1 MGSMTLENMR
11 DLLYE
16 IGIKFDRL
24 PHGIRITLA
33 FCYVLIIIA
42 CATVNGIYLY
52 IFMTKPKLRKPS
64 NLVVSTLLFNS
75 IFLLLTVAPLN
86 LLEICNENIAK
97 HHTVVSVQKYITFS
111 YVWLSLTSVAHIGF
125 SRCKKIRGGL
135 VNLDDRKY
143 YMDILLL
150 VTGATFSA
158 LMPLTTMF
166 VFFHYGM
173 TATAIFSALKF
184 IIVTLTLLVS
194 YVVII
199 ITVKNSKSRLKSLQ
213 DNSNSLFQQERTL
226 RKVTKT
232 VRLVICGYILT
243 LIPSICSYVIEIYSF
258 YNKGFK
264 EDNELFVYT
273 FRSVGE
279 MILYM
284 NSIYNAIVYFHTNT
298 ELQKEVQE
306 LSIVKRTT
314 IKLSSIKTL
323 LGR

>member
-1 MGSMTLENMR
+1 MTLEDMR

-24 PHGIRITLA
+24 PRSTRITLA

-52 IFMTKPKLRKPS
+52 IFVTKPKLRKPS

-75 IFLLLTVAPLN
+75 ILLLLTVAPLT
-86 LLEICNENIAK
+86 LLEICNDDIAK
-97 HHTVVSVQKYITFS
+97 NHAVVSVQKYITLS
-111 YVWLSLTSVAHIGF
+111 YIWLSLTSVAHIGL
-125 SRCKKIRGGL
+125 SRCKKIRRGL
-135 VNLDDRKY
+135 VNLDDREY
-143 YMDILLL
+143 YMDILLV
-150 VTGATFSA
+150 VTGVIFSA
-158 LMPLTTMF
+158 LMPLTTLV
-166 VFFHYGM
+166 VFFYYGI

-184 IIVTLTLLVS
+184 TIVTITLLVS

-199 ITVKNSKSRLKSLQ
+199 ITVKNSNSRLKSLQ
-213 DNSNSLFQQERTL
+213 DNSDTLLQQGRTL
-226 RKVTKT
+226 RKLAKT

-243 LIPSICSYVIEIYSF
+243 LIPFTCSYAIEINSF
-258 YNKGFK
+258 YNEEFK
-264 EDNELFVYT
+264 EDNELFAYT

-284 NSIYNAIVYFHTNT
+284 NSIFNAIVYFYTNT

-306 LSIVKRTT
+306 LDIVKRTT
-314 IKLSSIKTL
+314 IKLNSMKTFLSS
-323 LGR
+323 

>member
-1 MGSMTLENMR
+1 MTLEDMR

-24 PHGIRITLA
+24 PHGTRITLA
-33 FCYVLIIIA
+33 FCYILIIIA

-75 IFLLLTVAPLN
+75 ILLLLTVAPLT

-97 HHTVVSVQKYITFS
+97 NRTVVSVQKYITLS
-111 YVWLSLTSVAHIGF
+111 YIWLSLTSVAHIGL

-135 VNLDDRKY
+135 VNLDDREY
-143 YMDILLL
+143 YMDILL
-150 VTGATFSA
+150 VVIGVIFSA
-158 LMPLTTMF
+158 LMPLTTVV
-166 VFFHYGM
+166 VFFYYGM
-173 TATAIFSALKF
+173 TATAIFSVLKF

-194 YVVII
+194 YVIII
-199 ITVKNSKSRLKSLQ
+199 ITVKNSNKRLKSLQ
-213 DNSNSLFQQERTL
+213 DNSNTLLQQKRTL

-243 LIPSICSYVIEIYSF
+243 LIPFTCSYAIEIYSF
-258 YNKGFK
+258 YNEDFK

-273 FRSVGE
+273 FRSVSE

-284 NSIYNAIVYFHTNT
+284 NSIFNAIVYFYTNT

-306 LSIVKRTT
+306 LGIVKRTT
-314 IKLSSIKTL
+314 IKLNSIKTL
-323 LGR
+323 LSS